1 MCKYIVESHLDKR
14 FLCSSDL
21 TDRSFADRL
30 LSNICQHSLLSE
42 WIQIYLIKQSLCCSS
57 IKQWYLVLKYQTI
70 ISGGPIPYFLFQ
82 LISAFISLAGQQV
95 FHKKPA
101 QVSTLGEFDR
111 RKADFTIIISITIII
126 IIILLITIISSSSSS
141 RGRVFPE
148 GGDPST

>member
-57 IKQWYLVLKYQTI
+57 INWCSSIKQSSLVVQFHI
-70 ISGGPIPYFLFQ
+70 FYFNL
-82 LISAFISLAGQQV
+82 SARLSVSLRSRCSI
-95 FHKKPA
+95 KKPA